1 MKKIFVI
8 LLLTGGLLTSG
19 CSDWLDVLPKDKQ
32 STDMYW
38 QSAED
43 VESILAQGYS
53 CMRNCIPYMIDW
65 GELRGGSVIVPSRA
79 TENGRVQNFQVL
91 PNNSRVAW
99 GTFYQA
105 IGMANAVLKY
115 APGVM
120 EKDESY
126 HESQMNSHCTEAYF
140 IRGLMYL
147 YLVRNYGEVPLIT
160 EPYVDDEMP
169 TNVAKSSEQEI
180 LEQIKSDMRTALDT
194 NAAKEFFED
203 SWATKGRSTKWALYA
218 LMAETCLWAEDY
230 DECVTYADY
239 LINATSGRRPVFMSV
254 PSQWFQIFYP
264 GNSNESIFELQFDG
278 ATYYQTNNCPT
289 SIMPYSTS
297 STNKTYMYSEAMTL
311 RLYEESLKEAV
322 RTYFGSCAPRENL
335 HTPSYYDDY
344 PDNAIIWKYSGM
356 GTNSLIAI
364 RGGNQMDANYII
376 YRMADVMLMK
386 AEALIWKGKEN
397 WQEAVDIINQIRTR
411 ANLPEKT
418 IALDEEDESS
428 MMENY
433 LLPERNIELAA
444 EGKRWYDMIRY
455 AKSKNYAHKSA
466 FIALVQ
472 QYNTTAN
479 ASWIRSVLQNEYA
492 WYLPIHADEI
502 ENNNLLVQN
511 PYYGITGNN

>member
-289 SIMPYSTS
+289 STRKL
-297 STNKTYMYSEAMTL
+297 KT
-311 RLYEESLKEAV
+311 
-322 RTYFGSCAPRENL
+322 
-335 HTPSYYDDY
+335 
-344 PDNAIIWKYSGM
+344 
-356 GTNSLIAI
+356 
-364 RGGNQMDANYII
+364 
-376 YRMADVMLMK
+376 
-386 AEALIWKGKEN
+386 
-397 WQEAVDIINQIRTR
+397 
-411 ANLPEKT
+411 
-418 IALDEEDESS
+418 
-428 MMENY
+428 
-433 LLPERNIELAA
+433 
-444 EGKRWYDMIRY
+444 
-455 AKSKNYAHKSA
+455 
-466 FIALVQ
+466 
-472 QYNTTAN
+472 
-479 ASWIRSVLQNEYA
+479 
-492 WYLPIHADEI
+492 
-502 ENNNLLVQN
+502 
-511 PYYGITGNN
+511 